1 MKDRSKLEKEYLKTM
16 TPLFFQNEVFLDCS
30 KDLDTSD
37 CTFTFKGKEIYLKH
51 TIEVK
56 PKQRVHRMTCKVD
69 GQTFNFGVGRSTLG
83 GGTFGTW
90 PKINIDDKNYNFR
103 INWSNGEG
111 QKGIKFEAENN
122 PKQLSDVLQAVAE
135 AKIINAGLNKHY
147 LSDEIRKRWSEETRK
162 RRANNS

>member
-1 MKDRSKLEKEYLKTM
+1 M
-16 TPLFFQNEVFLDCS
+16 TPLFFPDEVFLDCS
-30 KDLDTSD
+30 KDLDTSA
-37 CTFTFKGKEIYLKH
+37 CTFTFKGKEIYLQH
-51 TIEVK
+51 SLEIK

-69 GQTFNFGVGRSTLG
+69 GQTFNFGAGRSTLG

-90 PKINIDDKNYNFR
+90 PKIMIDGNNYRFR
-103 INWSNGEG
+103 INWSTGDG

-135 AKIINAGLNKHY
+135 AKIPNAGLNVY
-147 LSDEIRKRWSEETRK
+147 FLSDEIRKRWSEETRK